1 VSDSYSAGNRNG
13 NGKPNPADLGT
24 DDAEYN
30 PAVEPKS
37 SKAWL
42 NLLEE
47 SEDAFQSWNDHCDK
61 IDKQFAS
68 LERLANQARDK
79 QYQMFWAN
87 CEVIKPAIYSKCPVP
102 VVVPKFK
109 DRRPV
114 PQAASELLE
123 RCATVAFDLTYID
136 ELMKQVRDDITITGR
151 GVPWCRYEEKQ
162 GDSYYDY
169 EKVCIDFKHR
179 KDFLHSISRCWYEV
193 SWVAAASYLTR
204 AEARERF
211 HATSGDAYQMA
222 EYAVDR
228 EAKAVGGAD
237 NRERAKFWEIWHK
250 GERRVCWV
258 AKGCDVILDEDD
270 PHLDLRGFFPCPKPA
285 YGTCQ
290 RGSLVPV
297 PDVLQYK
304 DQLEEINMLTSR
316 IHALSDALE
325 AKGFYPAGGGEL
337 ADAVEAAVKM
347 HSPGRMLVPIS
358 NWAVFGGTSTVIE
371 WLPIDQIVNT
381 ITGAVT
387 LRKQIIDDIYQI
399 TGMAD
404 IMRGDTDPNE
414 TLGAQQLKTQY
425 GSTRIRD
432 KQYELVRLARDLVEV
447 VCEIIT
453 EKFSPV
459 TIIQMS
465 QTQLPTKAMIQQQIQ
480 GIVQQLQQQQA
491 QAQQLMQNPQAQQMA
506 QQNPQA
512 AQQAIAQFQQ
522 AQQQAQQE
530 VQKLEQQ
537 PTIEQVLTF
546 LKSNR
551 SRAFVLDIET
561 DSTIMADENADK
573 QRRTEFLGM
582 LSTLLPQLSM
592 MIAQQPQT
600 AEFCGELLKF
610 AVAPFRAGRT
620 LDGAVDGLVEQIE
633 ASAGQNANNKPDD
646 PITAKSKADLQIEQ
660 MKIEYQKG
668 KDAQDAQLK
677 VAQMQLDDK
686 HATMQIQA
694 GQQTAAQ
701 KAQAQQSDAAEK
713 AMRLQQQAVNEQQ
726 AHQAKMAETAA
737 DIQLTQTKAHATMS
751 GAQVAAQAAEKQ
763 NDMMAVAAEKA
774 AATKF
779 YGPPVQP
786 GR

>member
-1 VSDSYSAGNRNG
+1 MADDPNVE
-13 NGKPNPADLGT
+13 KPPVEDDIRHDDL
-24 DDAEYN
+24 EYN
-30 PAVEPKS
+30 VAIERKS

-47 SEDAFQSWNDHCDK
+47 SEKSFQPWNDHCDK

-68 LERLANQARDK
+68 LERLSNLARDK
-79 QYQMFWAN
+79 QFQMFWAN
-87 CEVIKPAIYSKCPVP
+87 CEVIKPAIYSNCPVP

-114 PQAASELLE
+114 YQAASEFME
-123 RCATVAFDLTYID
+123 RCTTVAFDLTCID
-136 ELMKQVRDDITITGR
+136 ELMKQIRDDLVIAGR
-151 GVPWCRYEEKQ
+151 GVPWCRYEDGKAD
-162 GDSYYDY
+162 GGFYGY

-179 KDFLHSISRCWYEV
+179 RDFLHSISRCWYEV

-204 AEARERF
+204 TEARERF
-211 HATSGDAYQMA
+211 HASSGDAYQMA
-222 EYAVDR
+222 EYRVDK

-237 NRERAKFWEIWHK
+237 NRERARFWEIWHK

-258 AKGCDVILDEDD
+258 AQGVEVLLDEDD
-270 PHLDLRGFFPCPKPA
+270 PHLDLREFFPCPKPA

-297 PDVLQYK
+297 PDVMQYR
-304 DQLEEINMLTSR
+304 DQLEEINLLTSR

-325 AKGFYPAGGGEL
+325 VRGFYPAGGGEM
-337 ADAVEAAVKM
+337 AEAIEAAVKY
-347 HSPGRMLVPIS
+347 HTPGRILVPIK
-358 NWAVFGGTSTVIE
+358 NWAAFGGSSDVIV
-371 WLPIDQIVNT
+371 WLPTDQIANT
-381 ITGAVT
+381 ITTLVA

-404 IMRGDTDPNE
+404 IMRGDTDPQE

-432 KQYELVRLARDLVEV
+432 KQDELARLARDLVEITA
-447 VCEIIT
+447 EIIT
-453 EKFSPV
+453 EKFSAV
-459 TIIQMS
+459 TMIQMS

-480 GIVQQLQQQQA
+480 GIVGQLQQQQA
-491 QAQQLMQNPQAQQMA
+491 HAQQLMQSPQAQQMA

-537 PTIEQVLTF
+537 PTIEQVLAF
-546 LKSNR
+546 LKNNR

-561 DSTIMADENADK
+561 DSTIQADENADK

-610 AVAPFRAGRT
+610 AVAPFRAGRS
-620 LDGAVDGLVEQIE
+620 LDGAVDGLVEQVE
-633 ASAGQNANNKPDD
+633 ASAGQANKPDD

-668 KDAQDAQLK
+668 RDAQDAQLK

-694 GQQTAAQ
+694 GLQTTAQ
-701 KAQAQQSDAAEK
+701 KAQAAQSDAAEK
-713 AMRLQQQAVNEQQ
+713 SMRLQQQAVNEQQ
-726 AHQAKMAETAA
+726 AHQATMAESAA
-737 DIQLTQTKAHATMS
+737 DIQLTQAKAAAT
-751 GAQVAAQAAEKQ
+751 AQQAAMKQ

-779 YGPPVQP
+779 YGAPPQP
-786 GR
+786 GRP